1 METENNRRSTVRR
14 RRPGKTRQIQ
24 QQDIQYT
31 QPKPFFRKRLTV
43 QLLTVAAVAL
53 AIAVGTSIFFKV
65 DTVTVSGASKY
76 SAQTVA
82 EVSKIQAGDSLL
94 FFGRGK
100 AASRIKSALPY
111 VGTVRFEVK
120 LPGTVNIVIEEK
132 RVAYALKATDGS
144 WWKMTSDGMIVE
156 KVENTDSIGPTVS
169 GVVLKDPSVGKKA
182 VADEENH
189 TQETV
194 TATAA
199 ERLQAAVC
207 ILYQLEAYE
216 LFSDVTDVNVTDLFA
231 LRLYCGSDYRVE
243 LGSAE
248 DLPDKVGA
256 VKTAMVG
263 LTNSGAMVLKPFYE
277 DEIWQVQCNPWT
289 KE

>member
-1 METENNRRSTVRR
+1 METENNRRTSTHR
-14 RRPGKTRQIQ
+14 RRPRKTRQI

-31 QPKPFFRKRLTV
+31 QPKPFFRKRLMV

-82 EVSKIQAGDSLL
+82 EVSEIQVGDSLL

-120 LPGTVNIVIEEK
+120 LPGTVNIVVEEK

-144 WWKMTSDGMIVE
+144 WWKMTSDGLIVE
-156 KVENTDSIGPTVS
+156 KVENIDSLGPTVS
-169 GVVLKDPSVGKKA
+169 GVVLKNPTVGEKA

-199 ERLQAAVC
+199 ERLQAAVH
-207 ILYQLEAYE
+207 ILYQLEIYE

-248 DLPDKVGA
+248 NLSDKLGA
-256 VKTAMVG
+256 VKTAMIE

-277 DEIWQVQCNPWT
+277 DEIWQVQCNPWA